1 MPVLVANLD
10 RIWQRRW
17 VRAFVALLCFAALTL
32 VTYLIAHPRMFSGF
46 ANYDDEGYMLI
57 ALKSFLNHGHLYDDV
72 FTQYGPFYYEFWGGF
87 FEIFGLSVNH
97 DGGRTAAIFAWVAAA
112 LLFGVA
118 TWRMTRS
125 IFLGL
130 ATQMLVFGAIITVA
144 NEPMHPGGTICL
156 LLGVIVALS
165 TAVRRRAS
173 PLAMALLG
181 GAVMALILVKI
192 NVGAFAFISL
202 AFACVVSYPELA
214 RRRWLRPVVETLFV
228 LVPVLLMTSKFGEAW
243 ARHYAV
249 HVSIAALAVV
259 AALRARQVRSRSS
272 EELWWLLGGLVAV
285 GVTVCLA
292 ILAAGSSPG
301 GLIEGVIR
309 QPLRQTDAFSIPFML
324 SNRLY
329 LFDLV
334 GLAGALSYWYFA
346 RGRNGT
352 TSPAFVSCA
361 SVLSIIAGLE
371 MALSVVGRTALFD
384 STSFPGYQLAF
395 LAFAWIALLPLAGE
409 EDEDASFARL
419 LLPMLAVLQ
428 ALHAFPVAG
437 SQMQWSA
444 FLLVP
449 VGALCVA
456 NGVRGI
462 GRVLVGERERRTVAV
477 LGLVAGAVAFL
488 VLVNVQLRQPLKEYR
503 ANYDAL
509 TSLGLPGAE
518 DVRLSPEE
526 VALYQEVS
534 AAIDE
539 NCRSVVMLPGMN
551 SFYFWT
557 EEEPPTGFNAT
568 GWTTLFDEEHQREV
582 IEGTDSIKGLCEL
595 RNETLAANWS
605 AGTIPDNL
613 LVRYL
618 HQGFRPVARIGEY
631 ELLRREGVAK
641 PS

>member
-1 MPVLVANLD
+1 LVANLD

-17 VRAFVALLCFAALTL
+17 VRAVVALLCFGGVTL

-57 ALKSFLNHGHLYDDV
+57 ALKSFLHHGHLYDHV
-72 FTQYGPFYYEFWGGF
+72 FTQYGPFYYEFWGAF

-125 IFLGL
+125 ILLGL

-165 TAVRRRAS
+165 TAVRRRPS
-173 PLAMALLG
+173 PMAIALLG
-181 GAVMALILVKI
+181 GVVMALILVKI
-192 NVGAFAFISL
+192 NVGAFAFVSL
-202 AFACVVSYPELA
+202 ALACAVSYPELA
-214 RRRWLRPVVETLFV
+214 RRRWLRPLAEALFV
-228 LVPVLLMTSKFGEAW
+228 LVPVLLMTSKVGEAW

-249 HVSIAALAVV
+249 HVAIAAFAVV
-259 AALRARQVRSRSS
+259 AVLRAREVRSRTG
-272 EELWWLLGGLVAV
+272 EELWWLLGGMAVV

-292 ILAAGSSPG
+292 ILAAGTSPG

-309 QPLRQTDAFSIPFML
+309 QPLRQTDAFSIPFQL

-346 RGRNGT
+346 RGRRGGS
-352 TSPAFVSCA
+352 SPAFVSLA
-361 SVLSIIAGLE
+361 SVLSIVAGLE

-384 STSFPGYQLAF
+384 SLAFPGYQLSF
-395 LAFAWIALLPLAGE
+395 LAFAWIALVPLAGTD
-409 EDEDASFARL
+409 DEDSSFARL
-419 LLPMLAVLQ
+419 LLPPLAVLQ

-444 FLLVP
+444 FLLIP

-456 NGVRGI
+456 NGVRGLSS
-462 GRVLVGERERRTVAV
+462 VLVGERERRAVAV
-477 LGLVAGAVAFL
+477 LGLVAGAAAFL
-488 VLVNVQLRQPLKEYR
+488 VIVNVQLRQPLNEFR
-503 ANYDAL
+503 TNSDAL
-509 TSLGLPGAE
+509 SSLGLPGAE
-518 DVRLSPEE
+518 DVHLAPEE

-539 NCRSVVMLPGMN
+539 NCSSVVMLPGMN

-595 RNETLAANWS
+595 RNEPLAANWS

-618 HQGFRPVARIGEY
+618 HQGFRPIAKIGDY
-631 ELLRREGVAK
+631 ELLRREGAAK
-641 PS
+641 TS

>member
-1 MPVLVANLD
+1 MPALVANLD
-10 RIWQRRW
+10 RIWQRQW
-17 VRAFVALLCFAALTL
+17 VRVALALLCFAAVTL

-57 ALKSFLNHGHLYDDV
+57 ALKSFLQHGHLYDDV

-97 DGGRTAAIFAWVAAA
+97 DGGRTAAIFAWVTAA

-125 IFLGL
+125 LLLGL

-165 TAVRRRAS
+165 TAVRRRPA

-202 AFACVVSYPELA
+202 AFACVVSYPGLA
-214 RRRWLRPVVETLFV
+214 RRRWLRPAVEALFV

-249 HVSIAALAVV
+249 HVAIAAFAVV
-259 AALRARQVRSRSS
+259 VALRARQVRSRPG
-272 EELWWLLGGLVAV
+272 EELWWLLGGLVV
-285 GVTVCLA
+285 LGVTVCLA
-292 ILAAGSSPG
+292 ILAAGTSPG

-309 QPLRQTDAFSIPFML
+309 QPLRQTDAFSIPFQMA
-324 SNRLY
+324 NRLY
-329 LFDLV
+329 LFDLA

-346 RGRNGT
+346 RGRSGAS
-352 TSPAFVSCA
+352 SPALVSLA
-361 SVLSIIAGLE
+361 SVLSIGIGLA
-371 MALSVVGRTALFD
+371 MALSTIGKTALFD
-384 STSFPGYQLAF
+384 PLAFPGYQLSF
-395 LAFAWIALLPLAGE
+395 LAFAWIALVPLAGRD
-409 EDEDASFARL
+409 DEDSSFARL
-419 LLPMLAVLQ
+419 LLPLLAVLQ

-444 FLLVP
+444 FLLIP

-456 NGVRGI
+456 SGVRGL
-462 GRVLVGERERRTVAV
+462 GRALAGRERRAVAA
-477 LGLVAGAVAFL
+477 LGLLAGAVAFL
-488 VLVNVQLRQPLKEYR
+488 VIVNIQLRQPLDEFR

-509 TSLGLPGAE
+509 PSLGLPGAE
-518 DVRLSPEE
+518 DVHLAPEE
-526 VALYQEVS
+526 VALYHEVS
-534 AAIDE
+534 AAIDR

-568 GWTTLFDEEHQREV
+568 GWTTLFDEGHQREV

-595 RNETLAANWS
+595 RNEPLAANWS

-618 HQGFRPVARIGEY
+618 HQGFRPIAKIGDY
-631 ELLRREGVAK
+631 ELLRREGAAE

>member
-1 MPVLVANLD
+1 LVANLD

-17 VRAFVALLCFAALTL
+17 VRAVVALLCFAAVTL

-97 DGGRTAAIFAWVAAA
+97 DGGRTAAIFAWVTAA

-125 IFLGL
+125 VLLGL

-156 LLGVIVALS
+156 LLGTIVAVS
-165 TAVRRRAS
+165 TAVRRRPS

-181 GAVMALILVKI
+181 GATMALILVKI

-202 AFACVVSYPELA
+202 AFACIVSYPELT

-228 LVPVLLMTSKFGEAW
+228 LVPVLLMTSKLGEAW

-259 AALRARQVRSRSS
+259 AALRARQVRSRSG
-272 EELWWLLGGLVAV
+272 EELWWLLGGLLAV

-292 ILAAGSSPG
+292 ILAAGTSPG

-309 QPLRQTDAFSIPFML
+309 QPLRQTDAYSNPFVL

-346 RGRNGT
+346 RGRSKT
-352 TSPAFVSCA
+352 TSPAFVSWA
-361 SVLSIIAGLE
+361 SVLSIVAGLE
-371 MALSVVGRTALFD
+371 MALSVIGRTALFD
-384 STSFPGYQLAF
+384 STSFAGYQLAF

-409 EDEDASFARL
+409 EDGDTSFARL
-419 LLPMLAVLQ
+419 LLPLLAVLQ

-462 GRVLVGERERRTVAV
+462 NRVLVGERERRTVAV

-488 VLVNVQLRQPLKEYR
+488 VIVNVQLRQPLKEYR

-509 TSLGLPGAE
+509 TSLQLPGAE
-518 DVRLSPEE
+518 DVRLSSEE

-582 IEGTDSIKGLCEL
+582 IEATSSTKGLCEL
-595 RNETLAANWS
+595 RNEPIAAEWS

-618 HQGFRPVARIGEY
+618 HQGFRPIVKIGAY